1 MNLLKTFC
9 VALLFLSSVAFA
21 QQDGDRSSALV
32 AALSTPKN
40 QWIFNH
46 ICVPVEALPE
56 SGYSNRDF
64 VNAYLT
70 VTQVRWT
77 AALEAKANGNEHASM
92 KELANI
98 LHGIIDTYWPGRLQ
112 RDASGAI
119 VAFKD
124 CESLG
129 NLPGVLSAEK
139 LAGPDGETRKNLVLL
154 EAAVIARWKNSRPFD
169 EVKPILESGPIKLS
183 AELADSPLLK
193 RP

>member
-1 MNLLKTFC
+1 MNLLNTFC
-9 VALLFLSSVAFA
+9 AASLFLSSVAFA
-21 QQDGDRSSALV
+21 QQDADRSSALV

-46 ICVPVEALPE
+46 ICVPIEALPGP
-56 SGYSNRDF
+56 GYSNRDF
-64 VNAYLT
+64 LNAYLT
-70 VTQVRWT
+70 VAQARWT
-77 AALEAKANGNEHASM
+77 AALEAKANSDEHASM
-92 KELANI
+92 KELAKI
-98 LHGIIDTYWPGRLQ
+98 LHGIIDAYWPGRLQ

-119 VAFKD
+119 VAFRD

-139 LAGPDGETRKNLVLL
+139 SAGPDDETRKKLVLL
-154 EAAVIARWKNSRPFD
+154 EAAVIARWKNSSPFD
-169 EVKPILESGPIKLS
+169 EVKPILESGPMKLS